1 MTLRDHFLQDP
12 FFKSAWED
20 MDTFRG
26 SFFKDSLS
34 QSQSQ
39 KMIETSEKKEE
50 KNEDSGFKNKFGRY
64 LVPRKWLMPSSL
76 WSREEKEEVSD
87 SSLINL
93 VDDETKLE
101 VSLNTAGYQPGE
113 LSVNV
118 GEGELVIEG
127 RHQEKSQAGEVMVSR
142 QFRRQYGLPPHTKLE
157 QVVSNLSQDGVL
169 VVTVPK
175 EKRITELKEENKI
188 KMERKKSVEKK
199 EEAKSV
205 NQIKVEH
212 KSAASAESTENK
224 ARTTSVVPLNLRK
237 SFFDDPFFK
246 DSWLDIQ
253 QSQRDFFSKAEER
266 FSQQMK
272 MLESTRDNFG
282 FSGLTNI
289 DKDFELDLP
298 KLSLQ
303 EAEELKVLEAG
314 DKVELS
320 LDTAGYKPD
329 ELKVTAGRGVVC
341 VEGKHEEKS
350 QSGEVMVSRQM
361 SRQYHLPASADQA
374 QVTSNLSRDGVLLI
388 TIPKIQ
394 QQINHDRNV
403 PITMN

>member
-175 EKRITELKEENKI
+175 EKRITELKEDNKI
-188 KMERKKSVEKK
+188 KMQRKKSVEKK
-199 EEAKSV
+199 EESKSAD
-205 NQIKVEH
+205 QIKVEQR
-212 KSAASAESTENK
+212 SGASAESTENK
-224 ARTTSVVPLNLRK
+224 ARTTSVVPMNLRE

-266 FSQQMK
+266 FNQQMK
-272 MLESTRDNFG
+272 MFESARDNFG
-282 FSGLTNI
+282 SLSLTNLK
-289 DKDFELDLP
+289 KDFDLDLR
-298 KLSLQ
+298 
-303 EAEELKVLEAG
+303 EAEELTVLDAG
-314 DKVELS
+314 DKLELS

-361 SRQYHLPASADQA
+361 SRQYQLPSTADPA
-374 QVTSNLSRDGVLLI
+374 QVTSNLSRDGVLHV
-388 TIPKIQ
+388 TVPKIL
-394 QQINHDRNV
+394 QINNQDRNV
-403 PITMN
+403 PITMK

>member
-26 SFFKDSLS
+26 SFFKDSLSQS

-127 RHQEKSQAGEVMVSR
+127 RHQERSQAGEVMVSR

-175 EKRITELKEENKI
+175 EKRITELKEDNKI
-188 KMERKKSVEKK
+188 KMQRKKSVEKK
-199 EEAKSV
+199 EESKSAD
-205 NQIKVEH
+205 QIKVEQR
-212 KSAASAESTENK
+212 SGASAESTENK
-224 ARTTSVVPLNLRK
+224 ARTTSVVPMNLRE

-266 FSQQMK
+266 FNQQMK
-272 MLESTRDNFG
+272 MFESARDNFG
-282 FSGLTNI
+282 SLSLTNLK
-289 DKDFELDLP
+289 KDFDLDLR
-298 KLSLQ
+298 
-303 EAEELKVLEAG
+303 EAEELTVLDAG
-314 DKVELS
+314 DKLELS

-361 SRQYHLPASADQA
+361 SRQYQLPSTADPA
-374 QVTSNLSRDGVLLI
+374 QVTSNLSRDGVLLV
-388 TIPKIQ
+388 TVPKIL
-394 QQINHDRNV
+394 QINNQDRNV
-403 PITMN
+403 PITMK

>member
-175 EKRITELKEENKI
+175 EKRITELKEDNKI
-188 KMERKKSVEKK
+188 KMQRKKSVEKK
-199 EEAKSV
+199 EESKSAD
-205 NQIKVEH
+205 QIKVEQR
-212 KSAASAESTENK
+212 SGASAESTENK
-224 ARTTSVVPLNLRK
+224 ARTTSVVPMNLRE

-266 FSQQMK
+266 FNQQMK
-272 MLESTRDNFG
+272 MFESARDNFG
-282 FSGLTNI
+282 SLSLTNLK
-289 DKDFELDLP
+289 KDFDLDLR
-298 KLSLQ
+298 
-303 EAEELKVLEAG
+303 EAEELTVLDAG
-314 DKVELS
+314 DKLELS

-361 SRQYHLPASADQA
+361 SRQYQLPSTADPA
-374 QVTSNLSRDGVLLI
+374 QVTSNLSRDGVLLV
-388 TIPKIQ
+388 TVPKIL
-394 QQINHDRNV
+394 QINNQDRNV
-403 PITMN
+403 PITMK